1 MKLTLHRLS
10 LPLEH
15 EFRIARSARTHQPSV
30 IVELSDGEHTGL
42 GEVTANP
49 YYGQTLDSIVTA
61 IESVRSTVESYE
73 FGSPEDLWDKL
84 HHKVPSRAKRVLRGS
99 GEKFALNAIDL
110 AAHDLFGH
118 IKGKPLHALWGL
130 DVSSVV
136 DSSYTIGLGPI
147 DEMVAKVQQYA
158 GWSCY
163 KIKLGTENDIEIVRT
178 LREHTDAA
186 FRVDANCA
194 WTALEAIEK
203 SRTLESL
210 GVEFIEQPLP
220 ADASRDDQQLV
231 FDRSALPIIADEN
244 CLVESDVAACRG
256 LFDGVNVK
264 LSKCGG
270 LTPGLRMLKQARE
283 LGLKTMLGCMVES
296 SIGISAAAHL
306 LPLLDYAD
314 LDGAVLLA
322 DEPCSGVTIE
332 RGRVHF
338 ADGPGSGA
346 VLDRDRLAEFAVRL

>member
-15 EFRIARSARTHQPSV
+15 EFRISRSTRTHQHSL
-30 IVELSDGEHTGL
+30 IVELYDGDHTGL

-49 YYGQTLDSIVTA
+49 YYGQTLDGIVTA
-61 IESVRSTVESYE
+61 VESVRKIVEAYE
-73 FGSPEDLWDKL
+73 FGSPEALWDRL
-84 HHKVPSRAKRVLRGS
+84 NQAIPDQT
-99 GEKFALNAIDL
+99 FALNALDL
-110 AAHDLFGH
+110 AAHDLFGQ
-118 IKGKPLHALWGL
+118 IRGKPLHQLWDL
-130 DVSSVV
+130 DVSNAV
-136 DSSYTIGLGPI
+136 DSSYTIGLGSI
-147 DEMVAKVQQYA
+147 GEMVAKLQQYA

-163 KIKLGTENDIEIVRT
+163 KVKLGTADDVAIVRA
-178 LREHTDAA
+178 LREHTEAA
-186 FRVDANCA
+186 LRVDANCA
-194 WTALEAIEK
+194 WTAVEAIEK

-220 ADASRDDQQLV
+220 ADASREEQQLV

-244 CLVESDVAACRG
+244 CLVESDVMACRG

-322 DEPCSGVTIE
+322 DEPCSGVTID
-332 RGRVHF
+332 RGRVQF
-338 ADGPGSGA
+338 TTGPGSGA
-346 VLDRDRLAEFAVRL
+346 MLDRDRLRQFAIA